1 MKKVLVA
8 GAALLLAGGMVG
20 SAMAEVNL
28 SGDARVRWVLKDSY
42 QFGNGGGTIDGQ
54 HVDQDTTNYFDS
66 RLRVKVDAKAKG
78 GAYAKARIRMNDFRW
93 DGQGWGAYKED
104 KNIWVDYAYVGVPVG
119 PTTLIGG
126 TVLWDVTEFFQWDE
140 RPTVAALN
148 YKNDTVNIYGLYIVE
163 DDDVNAYDNLKDNN
177 MRAYGIYAKANINAD
192 WSVLGYGLYNDD
204 QRDYNSDLSSRNGVD
219 NSGFLGTL
227 NVTGNAAGLGI
238 TGEVAYKNSDVQ
250 GTVNDGWGAYA
261 EVSYALGGLDLAGSV
276 GVTTDSY
283 TADGDFGWLMIGDI
297 EPIGV
302 IKNVGGFGQ
311 DWWWGAFNPTYAV
324 SENLKL
330 TGNLVYVN
338 VDTNDD
344 PIANV
349 DRLDDLWEISGK
361 AVYTVSEGAELM
373 AGLGYLQPSYDG
385 RAEAAGIQDDGA
397 FGGMLQM
404 SIKY

>member
-8 GAALLLAGGMVG
+8 GAALLLVGGMVG

-28 SGDARVRWVLKDSY
+28 SGDARVRWMVKDSY
-42 QFGNGGGTIDGQ
+42 EFGNGGGTINGQ

-66 RLRVKVDAKAKG
+66 RIRLKVDAASKG
-78 GAYAKARIRMNDFRW
+78 GAWAKARIRMNDFRW

-104 KNIWVDYAYVGVPVG
+104 KNIWVDYAYIGVPVG

-126 TVLWDVTEFFQWDE
+126 TVRWDVTTFFQWDE

-148 YKNDTVNIYGLYIVE
+148 YKNDNVDIYGLWIVE

-227 NVTGNAAGLGI
+227 HVDGKAAGLGI
-238 TGEVAYKNSDVQ
+238 VGEIAYKNSDVQ
-250 GTVNDGWGAYA
+250 GTENDGWGGYA
-261 EVSYALGGLDLAGSV
+261 KVSYAIGALTPALNIGF
-276 GVTTDSY
+276 TKDSY
-283 TADGDFGWLMIGDI
+283 QADGDFGWLMIGDI
-297 EPIGV
+297 QPIGV
-302 IKNVGGFGQ
+302 VKNVGGFGQ
-311 DWWWGAFNPTYAV
+311 DWTWVAGTVDYAV

-330 TGNLVYVN
+330 TGNLVWAN

-344 PIANV
+344 AIADV
-349 DRLDDLWEISGK
+349 DRLAKLLEISGE
-361 AVYTVSEGAELM
+361 AVYTVSEGANLQ
-373 AGLGYLQPSYDG
+373 AGVGYLQPDFDG
-385 RAEAAGIQDDGA
+385 RADAAGIQDDGA
-397 FGGMLQM
+397 FGFMASM
-404 SIKY
+404 NIKF